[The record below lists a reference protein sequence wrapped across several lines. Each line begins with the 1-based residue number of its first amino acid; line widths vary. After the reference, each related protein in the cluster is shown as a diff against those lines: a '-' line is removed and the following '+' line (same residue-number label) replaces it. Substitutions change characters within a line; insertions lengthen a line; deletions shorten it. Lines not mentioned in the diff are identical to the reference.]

1 MAASFSLIIEDD
13 AGKQIVVPFAK
24 DVITIGRKEGN
35 TIRLTERNVSR
46 FHARLSKEASHV
58 VVEDLTSFN
67 GVKLNGD
74 RIAGRVEVGAGDVIE
89 IGDYHLEFR
98 AAHTSATTQ
107 KMGPAGA
114 KSAAIDHSHADD
126 DEFEGDTQRWDQP
139 PSVGAMMTVEE
150 RVPTIG
156 RGGFNTA
163 GDTEKLDLD
172 KLSAMVGAGQA
183 APPPAP
189 VSPAQSWPPPPRA
202 GSPMPT
208 SSPDLEATTRQPVAP
223 TSPAVPLPIV
233 SAPSALTA
241 PLQAAPADDDLDATQ
256 DMPLPAVVQARATL
270 QAQGIGVR
278 REPSAVEQTEQL
290 RIPPSM
296 TAVNDDLALPR
307 LVVLN
312 TIFSGSTF
320 PLRAMEN
327 VLGRTDDNDIV
338 LEHRSVS
345 RNHAKLVREGERVR
359 ILDLKSA
366 NGVLV
371 NNEEVEQHVLKSGDV
386 IELGRV
392 RIRFVPVG
400 ERFVVPP
407 EEIERARIADANGDG
422 DGGDDAP
429 LAASNIG
436 SPLRGDFELA
446 AKKPIAL
453 YVVLVVLVL
462 MVLGLGAIV
471 LNKDENKEPANGV
484 GTAVGAVDVVDE
496 AVVVAAAPPPAVPPV
511 KVRPSEPNEPAAGPK
526 PVATSR
532 REPKA
537 ERPVDKEPDREKPRE
552 AAPPP
557 AVNEKQLEE
566 ARKALFSSASSDPPR
581 GVKLLEDLVRRNPRE
596 PRFQLALA
604 TGYKQIGQPAKAKAT
619 YETFLQQWPTGSDA
633 EKVRTILADPR

>member
-189 VSPAQSWPPPPRA
+189 VSP
-202 GSPMPT
+202 
-208 SSPDLEATTRQPVAP
+208 
-223 TSPAVPLPIV
+223 SPAVPLPIV

-338 LEHRSVS
+338 LEHRSV
-345 RNHAKLVREGERVR
+345 
-359 ILDLKSA
+359 
-366 NGVLV
+366 
-371 NNEEVEQHVLKSGDV
+371 
-386 IELGRV
+386 
-392 RIRFVPVG
+392 
-400 ERFVVPP
+400 
-407 EEIERARIADANGDG
+407 
-422 DGGDDAP
+422 
-429 LAASNIG
+429 
-436 SPLRGDFELA
+436 
-446 AKKPIAL
+446 
-453 YVVLVVLVL
+453 
-462 MVLGLGAIV
+462 
-471 LNKDENKEPANGV
+471 
-484 GTAVGAVDVVDE
+484 
-496 AVVVAAAPPPAVPPV
+496 
-511 KVRPSEPNEPAAGPK
+511 
-526 PVATSR
+526 
-532 REPKA
+532 
-537 ERPVDKEPDREKPRE
+537 
-552 AAPPP
+552 
-557 AVNEKQLEE
+557 
-566 ARKALFSSASSDPPR
+566 
-581 GVKLLEDLVRRNPRE
+581 
-596 PRFQLALA
+596 
-604 TGYKQIGQPAKAKAT
+604 
-619 YETFLQQWPTGSDA
+619 
-633 EKVRTILADPR
+633 